1 MADFNFD
8 PQRALE
14 QVRRLAA
21 DAPAHLAGG
30 FGRVVRDVPPERL
43 EQVMRSAARKPLL
56 DGIFWGMPKQL
67 DREAAVGVK
76 TAIRWDITGRADGQ
90 VDTYL
95 LELDNGRARTTK
107 GTDGE
112 PPRLT
117 ITMDGVEFL
126 RLVSGNLDPMQA
138 YFKGRIQLAGD
149 IMVAAKMAQLFRMPG
164 ASGSGDPPP
173 APGGPPP
180 PGPPP
185 PAPGGPPPPDT
196 RDPS

>member
-1 MADFNFD
+1 MKDFGFD

-14 QVRRLAA
+14 QVKRIAA
-21 DAPAHLAGG
+21 DAPAHLAEG

-43 EQVMRSAARKPLL
+43 EQVMRSPARKPVL
-56 DGIFWGMPKQL
+56 DGIFWSMPKQL
-67 DREAAVGVK
+67 DAAQAVGV
-76 TAIRWDITGRADGQ
+76 TTSIRWDITGRSDGA
-90 VDTYL
+90 VDTYM
-95 LELDNGRARTTK
+95 LELDNGTARTAH
-107 GTDGE
+107 GADGE

-164 ASGSGDPPP
+164 GAGGADPGD
-173 APGGPPP
+173 AP
-180 PGPPP
+180 
-185 PAPGGPPPPDT
+185 
-196 RDPS
+196 R